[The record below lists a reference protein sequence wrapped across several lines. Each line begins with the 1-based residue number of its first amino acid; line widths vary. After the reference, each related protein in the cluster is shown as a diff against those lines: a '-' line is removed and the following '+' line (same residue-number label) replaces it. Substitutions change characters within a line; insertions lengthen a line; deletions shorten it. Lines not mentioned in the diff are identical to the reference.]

1 MQIYEAEHVILKEN
15 RDNKGN
21 KVRKV
26 SKVSKD
32 DKDRGKAKW
41 QRDEGRST
49 KYKEARLSSCFFRIL
64 DFQIR

>member
-1 MQIYEAEHVILKEN
+1 MQICRAEYVILKEN

-32 DKDRGKAKW
+32 DKDRGKAKG
-41 QRDEGRST
+41 QRDDVQST
-49 KYKEARLSSCFFRIL
+49 KYKGARLSSCFL
-64 DFQIR
+64 EFQEY

>member
-15 RDNKGN
+15 RDDKGN

-32 DKDRGKAKW
+32 DKDRGKAKG
-41 QRDEGRST
+41 QGDEVQNT
-49 KYKEARLSSCFFRIL
+49 KYKGARLSSCFL
-64 DFQIR
+64 DF

>member
-1 MQIYEAEHVILKEN
+1 MQICRAEYVILKEN

-26 SKVSKD
+26 SKVSKVSKD

-41 QRDEGRST
+41 QRDDVLIKT
-49 KYKEARLSSCFFRIL
+49 KIQKTK
-64 DFQIR
+64 

>member
-26 SKVSKD
+26 SKVSKVS
-32 DKDRGKAKW
+32 KDRRDGEGTKDKV
-41 QRDEGRST
+41 QRT
-49 KYKEARLSSCFFRIL
+49 KYKGARLSSCFFL
-64 DFQIR
+64 EFQEY

>member
-1 MQIYEAEHVILKEN
+1 MQICRAEYVILKEN

-26 SKVSKD
+26 SKVSKVSKD

-41 QRDEGRST
+41 QRDDVLIKT
-49 KYKEARLSSCFFRIL
+49 KI
-64 DFQIR
+64 